1 MDATTTSA
9 RPHIAVVGSTMMD
22 LFTYVDRAPE
32 AGETV
37 VGQRFVSGFG
47 GKGANQAVM
56 ARSFGADVSL
66 IACVGDDAYGTQ
78 ILDHLTHLGID
89 VSAVRR
95 VPGSSGI
102 APIWVESDG
111 TNRIII
117 VPGANLHLAA
127 DVAASAIDALEVV
140 DIVIGQL
147 EVPQAATAAGFR
159 AARERGAATIL
170 NPAPFAA
177 LDPQLLEVCD
187 WLVPNEHELAA
198 IVGSGATDDDALLRA
213 AATIGTSLLVTLGA
227 AGVAYVDGDHVR
239 RSPAPKVAAR
249 DTTGA
254 GDAFIGAFAYGLA
267 AGRDAQQSIDLG
279 LRTASDSVTRHGTQS
294 SFPDTRRCRSL
305 LEGLDPASDPL
316 D

>member
-1 MDATTTSA
+1 MDATTA
-9 RPHIAVVGSTMMD
+9 ADGLHIAVVGSTMMD
-22 LFTYVDRAPE
+22 LVAYIDRAPD

-47 GKGANQAVM
+47 GKGANQAVV
-56 ARSFGADVSL
+56 ARSFGAEVSL

-78 ILDHLTHLGID
+78 TLDHLVRLGID
-89 VSAVRR
+89 VQAVHQ

-117 VPGANLHLAA
+117 VPGANLHLTAEI
-127 DVAASAIDALEVV
+127 AASAVDALASV
-140 DIVIGQL
+140 DVVIGQL

-159 AARERGAATIL
+159 AARQRGAVTIL

-177 LDPQLLEVCD
+177 LDPQLLEFCD

-198 IVGSGATDDDALLRA
+198 IVGTDATDDDALLRA
-213 AATIGTSLLVTLGA
+213 AATTGTSLLVTLGA
-227 AGVAYVDGDHVR
+227 AGVAYVDGDDVR
-239 RSPAPKVAAR
+239 RSRAPIVTAR

-267 AGRDAQQSIDLG
+267 AGRDAQSSIDLG
-279 LRTASDSVTRHGTQS
+279 LRTASDSVTRDGTQS
-294 SFPDTRRCRSL
+294 SFPDTGRCRSL
-305 LEGLDPASDPL
+305 LQGLDPATDPL

>member
-1 MDATTTSA
+1 MNATNATD

-22 LFTYVDRAPE
+22 LVAYVDRAPA

-47 GKGANQAVM
+47 GKGANQAVA

-66 IACVGDDAYGTQ
+66 VACVGDDAYGTQ
-78 ILDHLTHLGID
+78 TLDHLVELGID
-89 VSAVRR
+89 VQAVRR
-95 VPGSSGI
+95 VPGSTGV

-117 VPGANLHLAA
+117 VPGANLNLTAEM
-127 DVAASAIDALEVV
+127 AASAIDALASV
-140 DIVIGQL
+140 DVVIGQL

-159 AARERGAATIL
+159 AARQRGAVTIL

-177 LDPQLLEVCD
+177 LDPQLLELCD

-198 IVGSGATDDDALLRA
+198 IVGSDVTDDDALLRA
-213 AATIGTSLLVTLGA
+213 AATTGTSLLVTLGA
-227 AGVAYVDGDHVR
+227 AGAAFVDGDDVR
-239 RSPAPKVAAR
+239 RSPAPIVTAR

-267 AGRDAQQSIDLG
+267 AGRDAYGSIDLG
-279 LRTASDSVTRHGTQS
+279 LRTASDSVTRDGTQS
-294 SFPDTRRCRSL
+294 SFPDAGRGRSL
-305 LEGLDPASDPL
+305 LEGLDPATDPSD
-316 D
+316 